1 MKNDSKIRINKE
13 LHEKLNSYL
22 KLINKERE
30 GNKIKQ
36 PDVVNKLLDDF
47 FEGKVLT
54 NTFIE
59 LDQPFYFNMNTLTK
73 QKYVEATEIQPIK
86 DLSNVAILH
95 KIPVNLD
102 EFNKEHGT
110 YCFNGNPELHRG
122 IYTLHTCIIDETII
136 SRVENTF
143 LVFQYDIKKNS
154 LEISSVDAKDLDLYI
169 DDPEVLNS
177 LFDEIKEFESK
188 VNLDDVANVDAIFES
203 MEVMEMFSFRK
214 RLLKSVIKTEIE
226 SYLEENP
233 DSSLKIKDID
243 LSELEDYFTNIYN
256 NYIEL
261 KNYKEYVYNLTEDVL
276 MKVKELEQK
285 KLDDLS
291 EEVRSKY
298 GYSID
303 DFELIE

>member
-177 LFDEIKEFESK
+177 LFDEIKEFENK

-233 DSSLKIKDID
+233 DSSLNMDNLNLID
-243 LSELEDYFTNIYN
+243 LEKYFTSMNQE
-256 NYIEL
+256 YIEL
-261 KNYKEYVYNLTEDVL
+261 KEYKKFIQEGFERMD
-276 MKVKELEQK
+276 KELKEI
-285 KLDDLS
+285 
-291 EEVRSKY
+291 EEKY

>member
-13 LHEKLNSYL
+13 LHKKLNSYL

-233 DSSLKIKDID
+233 DSSLNMDNLNLID
-243 LSELEDYFTNIYN
+243 LEKYFTSMNQE
-256 NYIEL
+256 YIEL
-261 KNYKEYVYNLTEDVL
+261 KEYKKFIQEGFERMDREL
-276 MKVKELEQK
+276 KEI
-285 KLDDLS
+285 
-291 EEVRSKY
+291 EEKY

-303 DFELIE
+303 DFEPIE

>member
-233 DSSLKIKDID
+233 DSSLNMDNLNLID
-243 LSELEDYFTNIYN
+243 LEKYFTSMNQE
-256 NYIEL
+256 YIEL
-261 KNYKEYVYNLTEDVL
+261 KEYKKFIQEGFERMD
-276 MKVKELEQK
+276 KELKEI
-285 KLDDLS
+285 
-291 EEVRSKY
+291 EEKY

>member
-169 DDPEVLNS
+169 DDHEVLNS

-233 DSSLKIKDID
+233 DSSLNMDNLNLID
-243 LSELEDYFTNIYN
+243 LEKYFTSMNQE
-256 NYIEL
+256 YIEL
-261 KNYKEYVYNLTEDVL
+261 KEYKKFIQEGFERMD
-276 MKVKELEQK
+276 KELKEI
-285 KLDDLS
+285 
-291 EEVRSKY
+291 EEKY

-303 DFELIE
+303 DFEPIE

>member
-169 DDPEVLNS
+169 DDHEVLNS

-233 DSSLKIKDID
+233 DSSLNMYNLNLID
-243 LSELEDYFTNIYN
+243 LEKYFTSMNQE
-256 NYIEL
+256 YIEL
-261 KNYKEYVYNLTEDVL
+261 KEYKKFIQEGFERMD
-276 MKVKELEQK
+276 KELKEI
-285 KLDDLS
+285 
-291 EEVRSKY
+291 EEKY

-303 DFELIE
+303 DFEPIE